1 MVSFLALFCIVY
13 KCLEYIPLFLIAFPS
28 FYFAKVGLIFSYVG
42 QIANAIF
49 ATFIHPLTTIPS
61 KCRNIVQYSDKRQIH
76 LDSVSI
82 CTFCRK
88 SLHQIIAILYSISQ
102 SDLYDIWTFFIFTFD
117 FLTAIYAK
125 EKLFEEYSLFFYR
138 KDGLALML
146 SGSTDQ
152 S

>member
-1 MVSFLALFCIVY
+1 MFWINPIVLN
-13 KCLEYIPLFLIAFPS
+13 CFSS

-42 QIANAIF
+42 QIASAIF

-88 SLHQIIAILYSISQ
+88 SLHQIIVILYSISQ
-102 SDLYDIWTFFIFTFD
+102 SDLYDIWTFVYLHFRFSYCDLRQRETLWRVFSV
-117 FLTAIYAK
+117 FLSEGRSRLDAI
-125 EKLFEEYSLFFYR
+125 
-138 KDGLALML
+138 G
-146 SGSTDQ
+146 
-152 S
+152 